1 MRPKSKSWGRHKK
14 NFFLHTLPRIDWWKK
29 RERHPVVQL
38 ETIEG
43 QIQYNP
49 DPLQAA
55 DMRADEVDFMN
66 NFHESNDQSL
76 IWVRETKYK
85 CEKRKILLDNLSDEE
100 DLNKDHP
107 MLWKQ
112 FALAAGADESSLDL
126 VKQEYFTSD
135 LIENFFRLSRSSYAE
150 GLGALYAYERQV
162 PEIAETKIKGLID
175 HYNIS
180 TDQGLEYFVVHKDA
194 DVLHREQSEKLML
207 QLNEEEQVLA
217 EEAALS
223 TGHMLW
229 NFLSGLCDKHD
240 IKN

>member
-1 MRPKSKSWGRHKK
+1 MNLSGLNNRLDK
-14 NFFLHTLPRIDWWKK
+14 LHLLNHPFYVAWEQGELTQEILQDYAEQYYQHIKAFPRYISATHSMCED
-29 RERHPVVQL
+29 
-38 ETIEG
+38 I
-43 QIQYNP
+43 
-49 DPLQAA
+49 
-55 DMRADEVDFMN
+55 
-66 NFHESNDQSL
+66 
-76 IWVRETKYK
+76 
-85 CEKRKILLDNLSDEE
+85 EKRKILLDNLSDEE

-162 PEIAETKIKGLID
+162 PEIAETKIKGLIN

-229 NFLSGLCDKHD
+229 SFLSGLCDKHD

>member
-1 MRPKSKSWGRHKK
+1 MNLNELNNRLDK
-14 NFFLHTLPRIDWWKK
+14 LHLLNHPFYVAWEQGELTQEILQDYAEQYYQHIKAFPRYISATHSMCED
-29 RERHPVVQL
+29 
-38 ETIEG
+38 I
-43 QIQYNP
+43 
-49 DPLQAA
+49 
-55 DMRADEVDFMN
+55 
-66 NFHESNDQSL
+66 
-76 IWVRETKYK
+76 
-85 CEKRKILLDNLSDEE
+85 EKRKILLENLRDEE

-229 NFLSGLCDKHD
+229 SFLSGLCDKHD

>member
-1 MRPKSKSWGRHKK
+1 MNLSGLNNRLDK
-14 NFFLHTLPRIDWWKK
+14 LHLLNHPFYVAWEQGELTQEILQDYAEQYYQHIKAFPRYISATHSMCED
-29 RERHPVVQL
+29 
-38 ETIEG
+38 I
-43 QIQYNP
+43 
-49 DPLQAA
+49 
-55 DMRADEVDFMN
+55 
-66 NFHESNDQSL
+66 
-76 IWVRETKYK
+76 
-85 CEKRKILLDNLSDEE
+85 EKRKILLDNLSDEE

-162 PEIAETKIKGLID
+162 PEIAETKIKGLIN

-207 QLNEEEQVLA
+207 QLNKEEQVLA

-229 NFLSGLCDKHD
+229 SFLSGLCDKHD

>member
-1 MRPKSKSWGRHKK
+1 MNLSELNNRLDK
-14 NFFLHTLPRIDWWKK
+14 LHLLNHPFYVAWEQGELTQEILQDYAEQYYQHIKVFPRYISATHSMCED
-29 RERHPVVQL
+29 
-38 ETIEG
+38 I
-43 QIQYNP
+43 
-49 DPLQAA
+49 
-55 DMRADEVDFMN
+55 
-66 NFHESNDQSL
+66 
-76 IWVRETKYK
+76 
-85 CEKRKILLDNLSDEE
+85 EKRKLLLDNLSDEE
-100 DLNKDHP
+100 NLNKDHP

-207 QLNEEEQVLA
+207 QLNKEEQVLA

-229 NFLSGLCDKHD
+229 SFLSGLCDKHD

>member
-1 MRPKSKSWGRHKK
+1 MNLSGLNNRLDK
-14 NFFLHTLPRIDWWKK
+14 LHLLNHPFYVAWEQGELTQEILQDYAEQYYQHIKAFPRYISATHSMCED
-29 RERHPVVQL
+29 
-38 ETIEG
+38 I
-43 QIQYNP
+43 
-49 DPLQAA
+49 
-55 DMRADEVDFMN
+55 
-66 NFHESNDQSL
+66 
-76 IWVRETKYK
+76 
-85 CEKRKILLDNLSDEE
+85 EKRKILLDNLSDEE

-229 NFLSGLCDKHD
+229 SFLSGLCDKHD

>member
-1 MRPKSKSWGRHKK
+1 MNLIELNNRLDK
-14 NFFLHTLPRIDWWKK
+14 LHLLNHPFYVAWEQGELTQEILQDYAEQYYQHIKAFPRYISATHSMCED
-29 RERHPVVQL
+29 
-38 ETIEG
+38 I
-43 QIQYNP
+43 
-49 DPLQAA
+49 
-55 DMRADEVDFMN
+55 
-66 NFHESNDQSL
+66 
-76 IWVRETKYK
+76 
-85 CEKRKILLDNLSDEE
+85 EKRKILLDNLSDEE

-207 QLNEEEQVLA
+207 QLNKEEQVLA

>member
-1 MRPKSKSWGRHKK
+1 MNLSGLNNRLDK
-14 NFFLHTLPRIDWWKK
+14 LHLLNHPFYVAWEQGELTQEILQDYAEQYYQHIKAFPRYISATHSMCED
-29 RERHPVVQL
+29 
-38 ETIEG
+38 I
-43 QIQYNP
+43 
-49 DPLQAA
+49 
-55 DMRADEVDFMN
+55 
-66 NFHESNDQSL
+66 
-76 IWVRETKYK
+76 
-85 CEKRKILLDNLSDEE
+85 EKRKILLDNLSDEE

-207 QLNEEEQVLA
+207 QLNKEEQVLA

>member
-1 MRPKSKSWGRHKK
+1 MNLNELNNRLDQ
-14 NFFLHTLPRIDWWKK
+14 LHLLNHPFYVAWERGELTQEILQDYAEQYYQHIKAFPRYISATHSMCED
-29 RERHPVVQL
+29 
-38 ETIEG
+38 I
-43 QIQYNP
+43 
-49 DPLQAA
+49 
-55 DMRADEVDFMN
+55 
-66 NFHESNDQSL
+66 
-76 IWVRETKYK
+76 
-85 CEKRKILLDNLSDEE
+85 EKRKILLDNLSDEE

>member
-1 MRPKSKSWGRHKK
+1 MNLSGLNNRLDK
-14 NFFLHTLPRIDWWKK
+14 LHLLNHPFYVAWEQGELTQEILQDYAEQYYQHIKAFPRYISATHSMCED
-29 RERHPVVQL
+29 
-38 ETIEG
+38 I
-43 QIQYNP
+43 
-49 DPLQAA
+49 
-55 DMRADEVDFMN
+55 
-66 NFHESNDQSL
+66 
-76 IWVRETKYK
+76 
-85 CEKRKILLDNLSDEE
+85 EKRKILLDNLSDEE

-207 QLNEEEQVLA
+207 QLNKEEQVLA

-229 NFLSGLCDKHD
+229 SFLSGLCDKHD

>member
-1 MRPKSKSWGRHKK
+1 MNLNELNNRLDKFHLLNHPFYVAWEQGELTQEILQDYAEQYYQHIKA
-14 NFFLHTLPRIDWWKK
+14 FPRYISATHSMCED
-29 RERHPVVQL
+29 
-38 ETIEG
+38 I
-43 QIQYNP
+43 
-49 DPLQAA
+49 
-55 DMRADEVDFMN
+55 
-66 NFHESNDQSL
+66 
-76 IWVRETKYK
+76 
-85 CEKRKILLDNLSDEE
+85 EKRKILLDNLSDEE
-100 DLNKDHP
+100 DINKDHP

-112 FALAAGADESSLDL
+112 FAVAAGADESNLDS
-126 VKQEYFTSD
+126 VKQEDFTSN

-194 DVLHREQSEKLML
+194 DVLHREQSERLML

-217 EEAALS
+217 KEAALS
-223 TGHMLW
+223 TVYMLW
-229 NFLSGLCDKHD
+229 SFLSGLCDKHN

>member
-1 MRPKSKSWGRHKK
+1 MNLIELNNRLDK
-14 NFFLHTLPRIDWWKK
+14 LHLLNHPFYVAWEQGELTQEILQDYAEQYYQHIKAFPRYISATHSMCED
-29 RERHPVVQL
+29 
-38 ETIEG
+38 I
-43 QIQYNP
+43 
-49 DPLQAA
+49 
-55 DMRADEVDFMN
+55 
-66 NFHESNDQSL
+66 
-76 IWVRETKYK
+76 
-85 CEKRKILLDNLSDEE
+85 EKRKLLLDNLSDEE
-100 DLNKDHP
+100 NLNKDHP

>member
-1 MRPKSKSWGRHKK
+1 MNLNELNNRLDQ
-14 NFFLHTLPRIDWWKK
+14 LHLLNHPFYVAWERGELTQEILQDYAEQYYQHIKAFPRYISATHSMCED
-29 RERHPVVQL
+29 
-38 ETIEG
+38 I
-43 QIQYNP
+43 
-49 DPLQAA
+49 
-55 DMRADEVDFMN
+55 
-66 NFHESNDQSL
+66 
-76 IWVRETKYK
+76 
-85 CEKRKILLDNLSDEE
+85 EKRKILLENLSDEE

-207 QLNEEEQVLA
+207 QLNKEEQVLA

>member
-1 MRPKSKSWGRHKK
+1 MNLSELNNRLDK
-14 NFFLHTLPRIDWWKK
+14 LHLLNHPFYVAWEQGELTQEILQDYAEQYYQHIKAFPRYISATHSMCED
-29 RERHPVVQL
+29 
-38 ETIEG
+38 I
-43 QIQYNP
+43 
-49 DPLQAA
+49 
-55 DMRADEVDFMN
+55 
-66 NFHESNDQSL
+66 
-76 IWVRETKYK
+76 
-85 CEKRKILLDNLSDEE
+85 EKRKILLDNLSDEE

-207 QLNEEEQVLA
+207 QLNKEEQVLA

>member
-1 MRPKSKSWGRHKK
+1 MNLSELNNRLDK
-14 NFFLHTLPRIDWWKK
+14 LHLLNHPFYVAWEQGELTQEILQDYAEQYYQHIKAFPRYISATHSMCED
-29 RERHPVVQL
+29 
-38 ETIEG
+38 I
-43 QIQYNP
+43 
-49 DPLQAA
+49 
-55 DMRADEVDFMN
+55 
-66 NFHESNDQSL
+66 
-76 IWVRETKYK
+76 
-85 CEKRKILLDNLSDEE
+85 EKRKILLDNLSDEE

-162 PEIAETKIKGLID
+162 PEIAEAKIKGLID

-229 NFLSGLCDKHD
+229 SFLSGLCDKHN